1 MCLDA
6 ARPRTD
12 QVLQGIV
19 IEPMKCEG
27 LSCSMPRQWN
37 RKRERQKKGK
47 FCTPLLDIQAG
58 GVELV
63 HVVHVTPVIEIF
75 LGLAWATLGRAR
87 GHDGR

>member
-1 MCLDA
+1 VRDFPVQCL
-6 ARPRTD
+6 
-12 QVLQGIV
+12 VNGI
-19 IEPMKCEG
+19 E
-27 LSCSMPRQWN
+27 
-37 RKRERQKKGK
+37 REKDKKKGK

-75 LGLAWATLGRAR
+75 LGLACCMGAGMQVGLTWATLGRAR